1 MWVIAGIFAASI
13 LAGPLFGVATLTTL
27 FGTSMTLLEGTVGI
41 GAFTYNTL
49 GASLSMTANSINP
62 NAYLHAETIED
73 GLTSYLGDFFN
84 ESSQTNAALTAKIF
98 GGTPK
103 KDVDIMEFLSGM
115 DPSYKEVKPSKD
127 YEPIM
132 HLYVIRANLTSN
144 TQGDIFAKEYQTI
157 QWLVS

>member
-1 MWVIAGIFAASI
+1 
-13 LAGPLFGVATLTTL
+13 
-27 FGTSMTLLEGTVGI
+27 
-41 GAFTYNTL
+41 
-49 GASLSMTANSINP
+49 MTANSINP

-144 TQGDIFAKEYQTI
+144 TQGTFSLKNIRLSNGWFLDQVDTEKVLEPLFENGFKLMVCLPFSTRQ
-157 QWLVS
+157 